1 MARPPQAPLLAEDG
15 PRQLQ
20 GVVGSTLEV
29 VGQREVRRD
38 DERAGVVADARA
50 RLEAGLEPRPR
61 LGEALRGEELAR
73 ELDLGGEALVI
84 VFRLLDVRRPCSWRS
99 KQTLPA

>member
-1 MARPPQAPLLAEDG
+1 MARPSQSPLLAEDG

-38 DERAGVVADARA
+38 DERAGVVADAGA
-50 RLEAGLEPRPR
+50 RLEAGLEPRAR

-73 ELDLGGEALVI
+73 QLDLRGEALVI
-84 VFRLLDVRRPCSWRS
+84 GFRLLRARPEREN
-99 KQTLPA
+99 TRD

>member
-20 GVVGSTLEV
+20 GVVRSALEV

-38 DERAGVVADARA
+38 DERPGVVADARA
-50 RLEAGLEPRPR
+50 RLGMQ
-61 LGEALRGEELAR
+61 LA
-73 ELDLGGEALVI
+73 
-84 VFRLLDVRRPCSWRS
+84 P
-99 KQTLPA
+99 